1 MLICNDE
8 DCIFPISPTKQR
20 GQGCPSGWSS
30 TGKAFKPLLSDV
42 GFGNVRHAGQCVGL
56 QSAAFSCRTS
66 DCEKPDWPGQGLT
79 FMKSENF
86 HPVAISSEH

>member
-1 MLICNDE
+1 MLFCKDE
-8 DCIFPISPTKQR
+8 DCIFPISQTKQS

-30 TGKAFKPLLSDV
+30 TGKAFKALLLDV
-42 GFGNVRHAGQCVGL
+42 GLGNVRHAGHCVGL

-79 FMKSENF
+79 FRE
-86 HPVAISSEH
+86 V

>member
-20 GQGCPSGWSS
+20 GQGCPSEWSS

-56 QSAAFSCRTS
+56 QSAAFS
-66 DCEKPDWPGQGLT
+66 
-79 FMKSENF
+79 
-86 HPVAISSEH
+86 